1 MYGCRSTFPSSA
13 SLRILHRAAA
23 RSPPGTQAPYGDVA
37 VLGIVDDA
45 LPAGAGPARLADA
58 ETFRDAKAA
67 VFGYPADENRP
78 NGIWA
83 ELRLSSAA
91 GGRILQVVASE
102 GFPLRPPP
110 CLSGSPVVVADSDGD
125 AVVGMLAIT
134 SYEDDARGDD
144 EHGRDAYAI

>member
-37 VLGIVDDA
+37 VLGIVDEA
-45 LPAGAGPARLADA
+45 LPASAGPARLADA

-91 GGRILQVVASE
+91 GGGILQSTPAPNPRSAPTLAFS
-102 GFPLRPPP
+102 GLPL
-110 CLSGSPVVVADSDGD
+110 
-125 AVVGMLAIT
+125 
-134 SYEDDARGDD
+134 
-144 EHGRDAYAI
+144 